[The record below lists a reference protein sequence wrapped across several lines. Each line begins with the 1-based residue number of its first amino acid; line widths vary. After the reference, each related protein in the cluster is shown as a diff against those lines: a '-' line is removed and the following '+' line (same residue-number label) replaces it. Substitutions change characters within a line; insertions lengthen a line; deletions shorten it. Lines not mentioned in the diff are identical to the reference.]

1 MGKAMTKIMNATKGF
16 IADEQGAALVEY
28 TVLMGI
34 MLVTVISSIIKIG
47 TWVNTKWTALN
58 TGLNP

>member
-1 MGKAMTKIMNATKGF
+1 MNATKRF
-16 IADEQGAALVEY
+16 ITDEHGAALVEY

-34 MLVTVISSIIKIG
+34 MLVTVISSVIKIG